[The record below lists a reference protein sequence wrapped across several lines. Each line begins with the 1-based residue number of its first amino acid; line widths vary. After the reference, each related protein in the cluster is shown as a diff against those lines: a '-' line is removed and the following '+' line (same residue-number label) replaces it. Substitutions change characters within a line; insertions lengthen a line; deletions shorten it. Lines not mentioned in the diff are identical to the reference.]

1 MIDEKEKLEK
11 KNDQMNGEEI
21 ANKYK
26 LKNKIEEKLK
36 EIDNDLKILSD
47 ELNIQKKKKGKYSNI
62 KNKEDIMKKLE
73 EKVQIIKNRY
83 EGVEND
89 NEELIDTFSVWEEKN
104 KNSSQEREERELT
117 DEEKKKIEEWKMKK
131 NEQDGELE
139 EIRKI
144 IKNMKGVAI
153 TIGDN
158 INSVEIKTKDLG
170 GEIHVTNKKI
180 ETQNE
185 RLKELIKKIRPCE
198 KFCCDIIL
206 ILIFLGLLCV
216 LYSLIKNRYIKK

>member
-1 MIDEKEKLEK
+1 
-11 KNDQMNGEEI
+11 
-21 ANKYK
+21 
-26 LKNKIEEKLK
+26 
-36 EIDNDLKILSD
+36 
-47 ELNIQKKKKGKYSNI
+47 
-62 KNKEDIMKKLE
+62 MKK
-73 EKVQIIKNRY
+73 
-83 EGVEND
+83 
-89 NEELIDTFSVWEEKN
+89 
-104 KNSSQEREERELT
+104 
-117 DEEKKKIEEWKMKK
+117 KKKIEEWKMKK

-170 GEIHVTNKKI
+170 GEIDVTNKKI

>member
-1 MIDEKEKLEK
+1 
-11 KNDQMNGEEI
+11 
-21 ANKYK
+21 
-26 LKNKIEEKLK
+26 
-36 EIDNDLKILSD
+36 
-47 ELNIQKKKKGKYSNI
+47 
-62 KNKEDIMKKLE
+62 MKKLE

-89 NEELIDTFSVWEEKN
+89 NEELIDTLSAWEEKN

-117 DEEKKKIEEWKMKK
+117 DEEKKKMEEWKMKK

-170 GEIHVTNKKI
+170 GEIDVTNKKI

>member
-170 GEIHVTNKKI
+170 GEIDVTNKKI

-206 ILIFLGLLCV
+206 ILIFLGLVCV
-216 LYSLIKNRYIKK
+216 LYSVIKHKYIKK

>member
-1 MIDEKEKLEK
+1 
-11 KNDQMNGEEI
+11 MNGEEI

-89 NEELIDTFSVWEEKN
+89 NEELIDTLSAWEEKN

-117 DEEKKKIEEWKMKK
+117 DEEKKKMEEWKMKK

-170 GEIHVTNKKI
+170 GEIDVTNKKI

>member
-170 GEIHVTNKKI
+170 GEIDVTNKKI

>member
-11 KNDQMNGEEI
+11 KNDQVNGEEI

-89 NEELIDTFSVWEEKN
+89 NEELIETFSVWEEKN

-170 GEIHVTNKKI
+170 GEIDVTNKKI

>member
-11 KNDQMNGEEI
+11 KNDQVNGEEI

-89 NEELIDTFSVWEEKN
+89 NEELIDTLSAWEEKN

-117 DEEKKKIEEWKMKK
+117 DEEKKKMEEWKKKK

-144 IKNMKGVAI
+144 IKNMKDIGIA
-153 TIGDN
+153 IGDN
-158 INSVEIKTKDLG
+158 INSVGIKTKDLG
-170 GEIHVTNKKI
+170 GEIDVTNKKI

>member
-89 NEELIDTFSVWEEKN
+89 NEELIDTLSAWEEKN

-117 DEEKKKIEEWKMKK
+117 DEEKKKMEEWKMKK

-170 GEIHVTNKKI
+170 GEIDVTNKKI

>member
-117 DEEKKKIEEWKMKK
+117 DEEKKKMEEWKMKK

-170 GEIHVTNKKI
+170 GEIDVTNKKI

>member
-11 KNDQMNGEEI
+11 KNDQVNGEEI

-89 NEELIDTFSVWEEKN
+89 NEELIDTLSAWEEKN

-117 DEEKKKIEEWKMKK
+117 DEEKKKMEEWKMKK

-170 GEIHVTNKKI
+170 GEIDVTNKKI